1 METLKSDNISSFI
14 INNAFDSIIY
24 YKPVKDYSNNIIDF
38 EFVYMND
45 SAFKILTGTKEKYI
59 GKRFLALFPYAE
71 VDGMY
76 AAFKKTAET
85 GIPSENDYYYE
96 FGEYKGWYRDSVIKY
111 GEGIIVYFRDI
122 TDKKLL
128 IIENQNKSAELE
140 KLLKEK
146 ELLLKE
152 THHRIKNNLQLI
164 VSMISLQSDKIAE
177 PQSLELLEVTK
188 LRIANIAR
196 IHERLYED
204 KKFSS
209 INLKTFIKEIADALL
224 LNFNYDRKKIEFKYE
239 IEEIEFDLNYN
250 VNICLIINELLTN
263 SIKHAF
269 GETDGGEIRINLKQ
283 EGDNIIF
290 IVSDN
295 GGGLPDNFKLEDFN
309 SLGLT
314 IVKSLVN
321 QMDGKIRIES
331 PPGTTFSISISKP

>member
-1 METLKSDNISSFI
+1 METLNSDNISSFI
-14 INNAFDSIIY
+14 INNAFDSIVY

-45 SAFKILTGTKEKYI
+45 SAFKILTGTKEKYL
-59 GKRFLALFPYAE
+59 GKRFPTLFPYAE
-71 VDGMY
+71 VDGMFV
-76 AAFKKTAET
+76 AFKKTAET

-96 FGEYKGWYRDSVIKY
+96 YGEYKGWYRDSVIKY

-128 IIENQNKSAELE
+128 TIENQNKSVELE

-164 VSMISLQSDKIAE
+164 VSMISLQSDKIAD
-177 PQSLELLEVTK
+177 PQFLELLEVTK

-196 IHERLYED
+196 IHERLYQD

-209 INLKTFIKEIADALL
+209 INLKTFIKEITNSLL
-224 LNFNYDRKKIEFKYE
+224 LNFNHDKKKIEFKFE
-239 IEEIEFDLNYN
+239 IEEIELNLNYT

-269 GETDGGEIRINLKQ
+269 GETDGGEVRINLKQ
-283 EGDNIIF
+283 EGDNVTL
-290 IVSDN
+290 IVSDT
-295 GGGLPDNFKLEDFN
+295 GRGLPENFKFEDFN
-309 SLGLT
+309 TLGLT

-321 QMDGKIRIES
+321 QMDGKIKIES
-331 PPGTTFSISISKP
+331 SPGTRIFIGISNP